1 MKVTA
6 KLILVA
12 ILVMILLSIIS
23 AIVMPVIVVFVDS
36 GELGFSHLQDL
47 LEFVIGYFV
56 FGPPILTS
64 STLAILAFIIMKDRL
79 GTRKSALIAFG
90 SFVILSF
97 LLTILAVQVV
107 IRGIMFVIDS
117 A

>member
-1 MKVTA
+1 MKPTA

-23 AIVMPVIVVFVDS
+23 AMVMPAIVVFIDS

-47 LEFVIGYFV
+47 LEFIIGYFV

-64 STLAILAFIIMKDRL
+64 STLAILAFIITKNRL
-79 GTRKSALIAFG
+79 GMQKSALIALG

-97 LLTILAVQVV
+97 LLTILAFQVV